1 MENGVKK
8 FVSDSKTIAR
18 RERVIERLEAQLK
31 AGTKTAKKS
40 GEVLVLTTQ
49 DVNRI
54 QKEITTLKARLV

>member
-18 RERVIERLEAQLK
+18 RERVIERLETQLK

-40 GEVLVLTTQ
+40 GESIALTTQ

>member
-40 GEVLVLTTQ
+40 GDLITLSTP

-54 QKEITTLKARLV
+54 QKEILTLKSRLV

>member
-40 GEVLVLTTQ
+40 GEVLALTTQ